1 MRRKPANAAE
11 ARRLYLQAAQ
21 LGNVAAQYNL
31 AYLYEQGSGVDQS
44 ESEASKWYQLAAK
57 GGDPLAQFDIGQR
70 YHLGLGV
77 TANQAE
83 AVKWLTLAAAQ
94 GQARSEPADT
104 QRNGAPRPELEHLP
118 ARQLFLLIRHDS
130 PMNPPD
136 RRGNAGNPRSSWTV
150 LAAGRSRRRR
160 GSLGRCPG

>member
-1 MRRKPANAAE
+1 M
-11 ARRLYLQAAQ
+11 QAAQ

-94 GQARSEPADT
+94 GQADSIKLLAKLKSILSAADLAT
-104 QRNGAPRPELEHLP
+104 GAQSAQTFTTRPP
-118 ARQLFLLIRHDS
+118 K
-130 PMNPPD
+130 
-136 RRGNAGNPRSSWTV
+136 
-150 LAAGRSRRRR
+150 
-160 GSLGRCPG
+160 